1 MSGMWKDAEDYA
13 DYCGEGPADDPPEP
27 VTCDRCGAATA
38 DVDLITVRSGS
49 DPTDYD
55 EEQWCERC
63 VERLEHG
70 DDFSYSPD
78 CP

>member
-1 MSGMWKDAEDYA
+1 MSDIWREAEDYA
-13 DYCGEGPADDPPEP
+13 AYQGEGVQDDPPEP
-27 VTCDRCGAATA
+27 VTCDRCRAKTSS
-38 DVDLITVRSGS
+38 LETVRSGH